1 MAMENSKT
9 KEAQYQVI
17 VEHTSGMGVERF
29 GLRASESW
37 YQDPKHL
44 VFRLSR
50 YKFVAKMLSGRQ
62 SVLEIGCGDAFGSRI
77 VQQEVGKYTAIDFDP
92 VFIEDVKSRMV
103 EKWKFDT
110 FVHDMLDGP
119 VPGEFDAVFALDVLE
134 HIDPAQE
141 RLFLTNSF
149 APLGPH
155 GVGILGLPSLESQP
169 YASVQSKLGHVNCKT
184 APDLK
189 RLMQE
194 YFHTVFI
201 FSMNDEV
208 VHTGFH
214 KMANY
219 VFAIGVSPRSVPRV
233 A

>member
-1 MAMENSKT
+1 MDTPKT
-9 KEAQYQVI
+9 KETQYQVI
-17 VEHTSGMGVERF
+17 VEHTSGMGVEHF

-37 YQDPKHL
+37 FQDPKHL

-50 YKFVAKMLSGRQ
+50 YKFVAKMLSGRK
-62 SVLEIGCGDAFGSRI
+62 SVLEVGCGDAFGSRI

-92 VFIEDVKSRMV
+92 VFIDDVKSRMV
-103 EKWKFDT
+103 ERWAFDT

-119 VPGEFDAVFALDVLE
+119 VPGEYDAVFALDVLE
-134 HIDPAQE
+134 HIVAEQE
-141 RLFLTNSF
+141 MLFLENSF

-155 GVGILGLPSLESQP
+155 GVGILGVPSLESQP
-169 YASVQSKLGHVNCKT
+169 YASPQSKLGHVNCKS
-184 APDLK
+184 APQLK
-189 RLMQE
+189 ALMEQ
-194 YFHTVFI
+194 FFVTVFI

-219 VFAIGVSPRSVPRV
+219 VLAIGTGKKGLC

>member
-1 MAMENSKT
+1 MAMDHSKT

-219 VFAIGVSPRSVPRV
+219 VWGIGIGKR
-233 A
+233 

>member
-1 MAMENSKT
+1 MDTPKT
-9 KEAQYQVI
+9 KEAQYQAI

-50 YKFVAKMLSGRQ
+50 YKFAAKMLSGRT

-92 VFIEDVKSRMV
+92 IFIEDVKSRMV
-103 EKWKFDT
+103 PKWAFDV

-119 VPGEFDAVFALDVLE
+119 VPGEYDAVFALDVLE
-134 HIDPAQE
+134 HIVPE
-141 RLFLTNSF
+141 REMLFLKNSF
-149 APLGPH
+149 APLGTH
-155 GVGILGLPSLESQP
+155 GVGILGVPSLESQP
-169 YASVQSKLGHVNCKT
+169 FASPQSNLGHVNCKS
-184 APDLK
+184 APQLK
-189 RLMQE
+189 ALMEQF
-194 YFHTVFI
+194 FHTVFT

-219 VFAIGVSPRSVPRV
+219 VWVIGTGRKV
-233 A
+233 

>member
-1 MAMENSKT
+1 MAMDNPKT

-62 SVLEIGCGDAFGSRI
+62 SVLEVGCGDAFGSRI

-110 FVHDMLDGP
+110 FVHDILDGP

-134 HIDPAQE
+134 HIDPAHE
-141 RLFLTNSF
+141 RLFLHNSF

-155 GVGILGLPSLESQP
+155 GVGILGMPSLESQP

-184 APDLK
+184 APDLRK
-189 RLMQE
+189 LMQE
-194 YFHTVFI
+194 YFHTVFM

-219 VFAIGVSPRSVPRV
+219 VWAIGTGRR
-233 A
+233 

>member
-1 MAMENSKT
+1 MAMDNPKT

-50 YKFVAKMLSGRQ
+50 SKFVAKMLSGRQ
-62 SVLEIGCGDAFGSRI
+62 NVLEVGCGDAFGSRI

-134 HIDPAQE
+134 HIDTAQE
-141 RLFLTNSF
+141 RLFLKNSF

-169 YASVQSKLGHVNCKT
+169 YASVQSKLGHVNCKS

-189 RLMQE
+189 SLMQE
-194 YFHTVFI
+194 FFHTVFI

-219 VFAIGVSPRSVPRV
+219 VWAIGTGKR
-233 A
+233 